1 MPHSPRVNLV
11 DLLGCRARLS
21 IQRLGSAGA
30 SRAGDASQGAD
41 VVLLPRAEVPAG
53 AAVGDELDVLLHLD
67 SEDRPIATTRAP
79 KLERGEVAF
88 LEVTAVTRVGAFV
101 DWGLGK
107 ELLVPHAEQ
116 TSDLR
121 VGERHAIGLFL
132 DRTARLA
139 GTMRVAEM
147 LRDTAEFSVGE
158 WVLGEA
164 WRRDPDIGTFVIV
177 ERAFVGLV
185 PGSEPH
191 TLARGQA
198 VRLRVAT
205 VHPDGKI
212 VLSLRAKASE
222 AMADDAAVVLA
233 ELTREG
239 APPGSEADGADLIR
253 ARYGL
258 SKKAFKRAVGR
269 LLKERKLH
277 VDAEGRLVVR
287 R

>member
-1 MPHSPRVNLV
+1 MSVV
-11 DLLGCRARLS
+11 DRLGCRARLP
-21 IQRLGSAGA
+21 IRRLGSAGA
-30 SRAGDASQGAD
+30 SLAVDPRDTSARAEI
-41 VVLLPRAEVPAG
+41 VLLPRAEVPAG
-53 AAVGDELDVLLHLD
+53 AAVGDEIDVFVHLD
-67 SEDRPIATTRAP
+67 SEDRPIATTRTP

-88 LEVTAVTRVGAFV
+88 LEVTAQTRVGAFV

-116 TSDLR
+116 TRDVR
-121 VGERHAIGLFL
+121 VGERHAIGLFV
-132 DRTARLA
+132 DRTGRLA
-139 GTMRVAEM
+139 GTMRVAEL
-147 LRDTAEFSVGE
+147 LRDTAEFEVGE

-185 PGSEPH
+185 PASEPH
-191 TLARGQA
+191 ALARGQA
-198 VRLRVAT
+198 TRLRVAT

-233 ELTREG
+233 ELTRPG
-239 APPGSEADGADLIR
+239 APPGSEADDAALIR

-269 LLKERKLH
+269 LLKERKLD
-277 VDAEGRLVVR
+277 VDAQGRLVVR